1 MKINI
6 KGPIVGSG
14 DGFIYSWFG
23 IPVTTPQMVEDAL
36 LQATQSGTT
45 TITVEINSNG
55 GSVFDASE
63 IYTALK
69 SFNGTVIVQIV
80 GMAASAA
87 SVIAMAGDV
96 IEMSPTAQ
104 IMIHNAS
111 NRAEGDYQEMD
122 ENSAFLQNVNKS
134 IMNAYTQK
142 TGKTPEELKNMMDAT
157 TWMTS
162 QQALEANFIDKVMFA
177 ETTQAVASASNHP
190 MLEDGMLPQ
199 AVIDKMRNE
208 LTKNKAFAQIVNA
221 VDRDESKEKDETE
234 EVEPEKKVEEEDETM
249 NYETLKNSHPELF
262 NQILN
267 EGMAEGVKN
276 ERERIQAI
284 EEIAPNNKSKLVTK
298 AKFETGQTA
307 AEFAMDV
314 LRNQKQVGKNY
325 LKNAEEDAEELE
337 EVDPSSAPDEEKKDS
352 EKEEEETVENL
363 TKIFNKMKGEIK

>member
-23 IPVTTPQMVEDAL
+23 IPVTTPQMVENAL
-36 LQATQSGTT
+36 LQATQSGAT

-142 TGKTPEELKNMMDAT
+142 TGKTGEELKVMMDAT

-208 LTKNKAFAQIVNA
+208 LTKNKAFAQVINA
-221 VDRDESKEKDETE
+221 VDPDEEKKEPE
-234 EVEPEKKVEEEDETM
+234 ELEPEAVEPEKEVEEDDETM

-262 NQILN
+262 NQIFN
-267 EGMAEGVKN
+267 EGVNN
-276 ERERIQAI
+276 ERDRIKAI
-284 EEIAPNNKSKLVTK
+284 EEIAPTSNSKLANK
-298 AKFETGQTA
+298 AKFETGQTV
-307 AEFAMDV
+307 AEFAMDI
-314 LRNQKQVGKNY
+314 LRNQKQVSKNY
-325 LKNAEEDAEELE
+325 LKNAKEDAEELE
-337 EVDPSSAPDEEKKDS
+337 EVEPASAPEEDKKD
-352 EKEEEETVENL
+352 EDEETVENFAN
-363 TKIFNKMKGEIK
+363 IFNKMKGGVK